1 MTTLNA
7 QIRDKNQKNAE
18 VRSTGN
24 IPAVFYGFKKDATSL
39 AIKKTDFIKA
49 FREVG
54 ETNTLTLATPS
65 GSFDALIHEVQHDP
79 VTNEPIHIDFLS
91 VDMTKE
97 IEVDV
102 PFEFVGESAAVKGG
116 AILVKVMHE
125 VKVAAL
131 PKNVPHDIEVDIT
144 ALETNESVIALKD
157 LKLPEGVRFLEDTEA
172 VVASIVLAKEEV
184 EEATVAPDLSTIEVE
199 AKGKKEV
206 EGEGEATET
215 K

>member
-7 QIRDKNQKNAE
+7 LVRDTQIKNKDIRAAGQL
-18 VRSTGN
+18 
-24 IPAVFYGFKKDATSL
+24 PAVFYGFKKDATNL
-39 AIKKTDFIKA
+39 TIKKVDFTKV

-79 VTNEPIHIDFLS
+79 ISNEPIHVDFLS

-102 PFEFVGESAAVKGG
+102 PFEFIGESAAVKGG

-125 VKVAAL
+125 VKVSAL
-131 PKNVPHDIEVDIT
+131 PKNVPHGFTVDIT
-144 ALETNESVIALKD
+144 ALENNDSVIHLKD
-157 LKLPEGVRFLEDTEA
+157 IKLPAGVTLMEDPEA
-172 VVASIVLAKEEV
+172 VVASIAVAKDEPV
-184 EEATVAPDLSTIEVE
+184 EAAPVDLSSIEVE
-199 AKGKKEV
+199 AKGKKDE
-206 EGEGEATET
+206 EAAPAE
-215 K
+215 

>member
-7 QIRDKNQKNAE
+7 LVRDTQIKNKDIRAAGQL
-18 VRSTGN
+18 
-24 IPAVFYGFKKDATSL
+24 PAVFYGFKKDATNL
-39 AIKKTDFIKA
+39 TIKKVDFTKV

-79 VTNEPIHIDFLS
+79 ISNEPIHVDFLS

-102 PFEFVGESAAVKGG
+102 PFEFIGESAAVKGG

-125 VKVAAL
+125 VKVSAL
-131 PKNVPHDIEVDIT
+131 PKNVPHGFTVDIT
-144 ALETNESVIALKD
+144 ALENNDSVIHLKD
-157 LKLPEGVRFLEDTEA
+157 IKLPAGVTLMEDPEA
-172 VVASIVLAKEEV
+172 VVASIAVAKDEPA
-184 EEATVAPDLSTIEVE
+184 EAAPVDLSSIEVE
-199 AKGKKEV
+199 AKGKKDE
-206 EGEGEATET
+206 EAAPAE
-215 K
+215 